1 MKRRV
6 FDRSIAVAF
15 TLLMVSSG
23 AALAAGAAPE
33 GLAPLPAKLIG
44 AACKLLSS
52 SDAYSFHAEI
62 MFDHVLESDVKVQFA
77 AAMDFYLQKPGELAV
92 DYRSDLGG
100 KQLWYHDGQLTIFD
114 PPQMVYATMNV
125 PGTIDGMVEHAAIE
139 HGLTF
144 PMAEFALSDPCKA
157 IASRLV
163 HSGYIGR
170 NDVNGVECD
179 HLAFMGR
186 EADLQ
191 VWLDRSGK
199 PVPRKIVI
207 NYRTVPGSPEY
218 IAFLSD
224 WKFPEKIPAS
234 RFHPDLPS
242 TAKKIDFLPLK
253 EGQP

>member
-1 MKRRV
+1 M
-6 FDRSIAVAF
+6 
-15 TLLMVSSG
+15 
-23 AALAAGAAPE
+23 AALAAVMLTAGGAFAAEAAPIQN
-33 GLAPLPAKLIG
+33 LAPLPAKLIG
-44 AACKLLSS
+44 RACKLLSS

-77 AAMDFYLQKPGELAV
+77 AAMDFYLQRPGELAV

-100 KQLWYHDGQLTIFD
+100 KDLWYHDGQLTIFD
-114 PPQMVYATMNV
+114 PPQMVYATMSV
-125 PGTIDGMVEHAAIE
+125 PGTIDGMIERAATE

-157 IASRLV
+157 IAARLL

-179 HLAFMGR
+179 HLAFMGHD
-186 EADLQ
+186 ADLQ
-191 VWLDRSGK
+191 LWLDRSGK

-207 NYRTVPGSPEY
+207 NYRTAPGSPDY
-218 IAFLSD
+218 IAVLSD
-224 WKFPEKIPAS
+224 WKFPQQIPAS
-234 RFHPDLPS
+234 RFQPDLPS
-242 TAKKIDFLPLK
+242 TARKIDFLPLP